1 MQVPT
6 MQAQPSESLLPRS
19 EHEFM
24 YHRLCEV
31 WKLKPQQ
38 SAHNPCAQPVPLTRS
53 AMADT
58 RAAEYLVTPKT
69 DGIRFVLLLTT
80 RPDGRPVS
88 VMIGRNMQMYEVETM
103 APDDFHERGTLLDGE
118 LVWYVTT
125 EHERCLHYVVFD
137 AMAVAGKFV
146 ARDPLVSRL
155 QAVSQCIGLTDAQ
168 RDAVRQYGRGDDPLG
183 LDSIQFVVEESKV
196 VATINNLHGLMFTTK
211 PMLPASTWAGR
222 VHGRCNQASAP
233 PEGPLGAAYN
243 LGDAGYPTD
252 GLIFT
257 PRDLPVY
264 INTHRSMFK
273 WKPQEHCTVDVCVR
287 HGAFYV
293 RATDNEST
301 DALVELRS
309 VECAPV
315 SNAKA
320 TNVDDGVY
328 ECLIDVEGDAVCIE
342 PVAVRTDKAYPNTAA
357 TVAGTLRSKLQNIP
371 LDDLV
376 AWCGQ

>member
-1 MQVPT
+1 
-6 MQAQPSESLLPRS
+6 MQAQPSESLLPPS

-24 YHRLCEV
+24 YRRLCKV
-31 WKLKPQQ
+31 WKLQPQK
-38 SAHNPCAQPVPLTRS
+38 SVHNPCAQPVPLTRS
-53 AMADT
+53 AIADT
-58 RAAEYLVTPKT
+58 SAAEYLVTPKT
-69 DGIRFVLLLTT
+69 DGVRFVLLLTT

-103 APDDFHERGTLLDGE
+103 AADDFYERGTLLDGE
-118 LVWYVTT
+118 LVWYVTAD
-125 EHERCLHYVVFD
+125 HERCLRYVVFD

-168 RDAVRQYGRGDDPLG
+168 REAVRQYGHGDEPLSF
-183 LDSIQFVVEESKV
+183 DSIQFVVEESKV
-196 VATINNLHGLMFTTK
+196 VATINNLHNLMFSTK
-211 PMLPASTWAGR
+211 PMLPASTWARR
-222 VHGRCNQASAP
+222 VHSKCAVP
-233 PEGPLGAAYN
+233 VGPSGAAYN
-243 LGDAGYPTD
+243 LSDAGYPTD

-273 WKPQEHCTVDVCVR
+273 WKPPEHCTVDVSVR
-287 HGAFYV
+287 SGTFYV
-293 RATDNEST
+293 RASESECT

-315 SNAKA
+315 CNMKA

-342 PVAVRTDKAYPNTAA
+342 PIAVRTDKEYPNTAA
-357 TVAGTLRSKLQNIP
+357 TVTGTLRSKLQNIP
-371 LDDLV
+371 LADLV
-376 AWCGQ
+376 AWCGA